1 MKILVI
7 SQYFYPENLRIN
19 DLCFSLQEKGHDI
32 TVLTGKPNYPSG
44 KFFKGY
50 NFFNKG
56 HEIINNI
63 NVYRS
68 FIFPRGSGGGLRLFI
83 NYISFVFFGFFK
95 LLSIKGSFDKV
106 FVYAPSPI
114 TVGYLGAIAA
124 FFYKAKPYL
133 WVHDLWPES
142 VKVAGNINNKFILYI
157 IDLMTRSI
165 YFSYQNILVQ
175 SPNFKEYLIDQ
186 GVKAYKIK
194 YYPYYAENFYD
205 IVDKK
210 SDVDNLFPRGLNIT
224 FAGNIGVSQS
234 FDTIIKAV
242 KIASSKVADLNLII
256 IGDGRD
262 KDRVMSEIKNN
273 NLSSN
278 FKFLGSFN
286 PQEMPY
292 FFASSDAL
300 LVTLKKSKIFSFTI
314 PGKIQSYLACGKPII
329 GSIDGIGAEIIDK
342 ASCGLTS
349 ESEDYEALADSMIN
363 FSKLPLSKRD
373 ELGRNARAYFEKEFS
388 KEKLLYKL
396 IDIFEE

>member
-1 MKILVI
+1 
-7 SQYFYPENLRIN
+7 
-19 DLCFSLQEKGHDI
+19 
-32 TVLTGKPNYPSG
+32 
-44 KFFKGY
+44 
-50 NFFNKG
+50 
-56 HEIINNI
+56 
-63 NVYRS
+63 
-68 FIFPRGSGGGLRLFI
+68 
-83 NYISFVFFGFFK
+83 
-95 LLSIKGSFDKV
+95 
-106 FVYAPSPI
+106 
-114 TVGYLGAIAA
+114 
-124 FFYKAKPYL
+124 
-133 WVHDLWPES
+133 
-142 VKVAGNINNKFILYI
+142 
-157 IDLMTRSI
+157 
-165 YFSYQNILVQ
+165 
-175 SPNFKEYLIDQ
+175 
-186 GVKAYKIK
+186 
-194 YYPYYAENFYD
+194 
-205 IVDKK
+205 
-210 SDVDNLFPRGLNIT
+210 
-224 FAGNIGVSQS
+224 VSQS